1 VDQIFNLLIAA
12 VVFGFIYWAIQPRYV
27 FVIRIED
34 SVARAAKGKVAPA
47 FVSEVSDACS
57 QAGVRRGWVGGVVAS
72 GKRVKLAFSWSIPI
86 GCRQQLR
93 NLWAMQR

>member
-12 VVFGFIYWAIQPRYV
+12 VVFGFVYWAIQPRYV
-27 FVIRIED
+27 FVISID
-34 SVARAAKGKVAPA
+34 DGVARAAKGKVAAA
-47 FVSEVSDACS
+47 FVGEVSDACG
-57 QAGVRRGWVGGVVAS
+57 QAGVRRGWVGGVAS